1 MWDFYL
7 NSMISTLTSFP
18 ALYFTTLL
26 ILAGTGLFNTYM
38 GLRLS
43 ADAVSEFWI
52 GTLLSAYYLGLVFG
66 ARLGHRLIIR
76 VGHIRAFAAAAVLS
90 ICMVLA
96 QMLIDSLWFWLL
108 LRVVAGVSLVT
119 QYIVIESWLNEQT
132 ESHRRGRVF
141 SVYLVMSG
149 TGTAL
154 GQLAISMYPALD
166 MRPLIFVAICQA
178 LSLFPILL
186 SVRSHPAAQVPAP
199 LDFKYFGRLI
209 PQALFTA
216 FLAGNICGAFY
227 GLAAVFAVKQNLT
240 TIEVA
245 FFTATTVIAGLLSQW
260 PMGWLA
266 DKFER
271 KKLIRINALVLIFL
285 AVLMSGWVSWPYWV
299 LLIVAAGFGVFQF
312 TLYGLA
318 SGLANEK
325 VDSTRRVGITA
336 IFLMTYG
343 LGACLGPMVAG
354 AMMRLAGAHMLYV
367 FSGICAV
374 LLFFCLNVSKQS
386 FRQVTKVP

>member
-1 MWDFYL
+1 L
-7 NSMISTLTSFP
+7 CIMISTITTFP
-18 ALYFTTLL
+18 ALYLTTLL
-26 ILAGTGLFNTYM
+26 ILVSTGLFNTYM

-43 ADAVSEFWI
+43 ADSVSEVWI
-52 GTLLSAYYLGLVFG
+52 GMLISAYYLGLVCG
-66 ARLGHRLIIR
+66 ARVGHRLIIR

-96 QMLIDSLWFWLL
+96 QMLIDSIWFWLL

-132 ESHRRGRVF
+132 DNHRRGRVF

-154 GQLAISMYPALD
+154 GQLAITFYPSLD
-166 MRPLIFVAICQA
+166 VRPLIFVAICQA

-186 SVRSHPAAQVPAP
+186 SVRTHPAAQVPAP

-227 GLAAVFAVKQNLT
+227 GLAAVFAVKQGLT
-240 TIEVA
+240 TTEA
-245 FFTATTVIAGLLSQW
+245 ALYTATTVIAGLLSQW

-266 DKFER
+266 DQYSR
-271 KKLIRINALVLIFL
+271 KKLVRINAIVLTAL
-285 AVLMSGWVSWPYWV
+285 AVLMWGWVSWPYWFM
-299 LLIVAAGFGVFQF
+299 LLIAAGFGVFQF

-318 SGLANEK
+318 SGLANESI
-325 VDSTRRVGITA
+325 DSDRRVGLTA

-343 LGACLGPMVAG
+343 VGACLGPIVAG
-354 AMMRLAGAHMLYV
+354 ALMRLAGVGMLYV
-367 FSGICAV
+367 FSSVCALI
-374 LLFFCLNVSKQS
+374 LLFCMHSSVIRFRKQ
-386 FRQVTKVP
+386 K

>member
-1 MWDFYL
+1 
-7 NSMISTLTSFP
+7 MISTISTFP
-18 ALYFTTLL
+18 ALYLTTLL
-26 ILAGTGLFNTYM
+26 ILVSTGLFNTYM

-43 ADAVSEFWI
+43 ADSVSEVWI
-52 GTLLSAYYLGLVFG
+52 GTLISAYYLGLVCG
-66 ARLGHRLIIR
+66 ARVGHRLIIR

-132 ESHRRGRVF
+132 DNHRRGRVF

-154 GQLAISMYPALD
+154 GQLAITLYPALD
-166 MRPLIFVAICQA
+166 VRPLIFVAICQA

-186 SVRSHPAAQVPAP
+186 SVRTHPAAQVPAP

-227 GLAAVFAVKQNLT
+227 GLAAVYAVKQDLST
-240 TIEVA
+240 TQVA
-245 FFTATTVIAGLLSQW
+245 LYTATTVIAGLMSQW

-266 DKFER
+266 DRTSR
-271 KKLIRINALVLIFL
+271 KRLVQMNAIALTTL
-285 AVLMSGWVSWPYWV
+285 ALLMWGWFSLPYWSMLV
-299 LLIVAAGFGVFQF
+299 IAAGFGVFQF

-318 SGLANEK
+318 SGLANESI
-325 VDSTRRVGITA
+325 DSERRVGLTA

-343 LGACLGPMVAG
+343 VGACLGPIAAG
-354 AMMRLAGAHMLYV
+354 ALMRFAGASMLYV
-367 FSGICAV
+367 FTSVCALI
-374 LLFFCLNVSKQS
+374 LLFCVRISRPS
-386 FRQVTKVP
+386 S

>member
-1 MWDFYL
+1 
-7 NSMISTLTSFP
+7 MISTITTFP
-18 ALYFTTLL
+18 ALYLTTLL
-26 ILAGTGLFNTYM
+26 ILVSTGLFNTYM

-43 ADAVSEFWI
+43 ADSVSEVWI
-52 GTLLSAYYLGLVFG
+52 GMLISAYYLGLVCG
-66 ARLGHRLIIR
+66 ARVGHRLIIR

-132 ESHRRGRVF
+132 DNHRRGRVF

-154 GQLAISMYPALD
+154 GQLAITFYPSLD
-166 MRPLIFVAICQA
+166 VRPLIFVAICQA

-186 SVRSHPAAQVPAP
+186 SVRTHPAAQVPAP

-216 FLAGNICGAFY
+216 FLAGNICGSFY
-227 GLAAVFAVKQNLT
+227 GLAAVFAVKQGFT
-240 TIEVA
+240 TTEA
-245 FFTATTVIAGLLSQW
+245 ALYTATTVIAGLVSQW

-266 DKFER
+266 DQYSR
-271 KKLIRINALVLIFL
+271 KKLVRINAIVLTVL
-285 AVLMSGWVSWPYWV
+285 AVLMWGWVSWPYWAM
-299 LLIVAAGFGVFQF
+299 LLIAAGFGVFQF

-318 SGLANEK
+318 SGLANESI
-325 VDSTRRVGITA
+325 DSDRRVGLTA

-343 LGACLGPMVAG
+343 VGACLGPIVAG
-354 AMMRLAGAHMLYV
+354 ALMRLAGVGMLYV
-367 FSGICAV
+367 FCSVCALI
-374 LLFFCLNVSKQS
+374 LLFCMQSSVIRFRKQ
-386 FRQVTKVP
+386 K

>member
-1 MWDFYL
+1 
-7 NSMISTLTSFP
+7 MISTLTTFP
-18 ALYFTTLL
+18 ALYCTTLL
-26 ILAGTGLFNTYM
+26 ILVSTGLFNTYM

-43 ADAVSEFWI
+43 ADAVSEIWI
-52 GTLLSAYYLGLVFG
+52 GLLISAFYLGLVGG
-66 ARLGHRLIIR
+66 ARIGHRLIVR

-119 QYIVIESWLNEQT
+119 QYMVIESWLNEQT
-132 ESHRRGRVF
+132 DNQRRGRVF

-149 TGTAL
+149 AGTAL
-154 GQLAISMYPALD
+154 GQLAITLYPSLD

-186 SVRSHPAAQVPAP
+186 SVRTHPAPQVPAP

-227 GLAAVFAVKQNLT
+227 GLGAVFAVKQGMT
-240 TIEVA
+240 TTQVA
-245 FFTATTVIAGLLSQW
+245 IYTATTVIAGLVSQW

-266 DKFER
+266 DRSNR
-271 KKLIRINALVLIFL
+271 KKMIRNNAVAL
-285 AVLMSGWVSWPYWV
+285 ALLTATMWGWMAWPYWAMLV
-299 LLIVAAGFGVFQF
+299 IAAGFGVFQF

-318 SGLANEK
+318 SGLANESIES
-325 VDSTRRVGITA
+325 DRRVGLTA

-343 LGACLGPMVAG
+343 VGACLGPIIAGALMRVAG
-354 AMMRLAGAHMLYV
+354 SGMLYV
-367 FSGICAV
+367 FSFVCSVIM
-374 LLFFCLNVSKQS
+374 LFCLQPSL
-386 FRQVTKVP
+386 FRIKK

>member
-1 MWDFYL
+1 
-7 NSMISTLTSFP
+7 MISTITTFP
-18 ALYFTTLL
+18 ALYLTTLL
-26 ILAGTGLFNTYM
+26 ILISTGLFNTYM

-43 ADAVSEFWI
+43 ADSVSEVWI
-52 GTLLSAYYLGLVFG
+52 GTLISAYYLGLVCG
-66 ARLGHRLIIR
+66 ARVGHRLIVR

-132 ESHRRGRVF
+132 DHHKRGRVF

-154 GQLAISMYPALD
+154 GQLAITLYPTLD
-166 MRPLIFVAICQA
+166 VRPLIFVAICQA

-186 SVRSHPAAQVPAP
+186 SVRTHPRAQVPAP

-209 PQALFTA
+209 PQALLTA

-227 GLAAVFAVKQNLT
+227 GLAAVYAVKQALST
-240 TIEVA
+240 SQVA
-245 FFTATTVIAGLLSQW
+245 LYTATTVIAGLVSQW

-266 DKFER
+266 DR
-271 KKLIRINALVLIFL
+271 SSRRALVQINAVGMTVLT
-285 AVLMSGWVSWPYWV
+285 VLMWGWISWPYWLM
-299 LLIVAAGFGVFQF
+299 LLVAAGFGVFQF

-325 VDSTRRVGITA
+325 IDSDRRVGLTA

-343 LGACLGPMVAG
+343 VGACLGPIVAG
-354 AMMRLAGAHMLYV
+354 ALMRLAGAGMLYV
-367 FSGICAV
+367 FSTVCAV
-374 LLFFCLNVSKQS
+374 ILFFFIRAPFERVP
-386 FRQVTKVP
+386 VTGVTQKS